1 MAQDSTDRP
10 DNDPTAKLEPG
21 LGPTPYGNDP
31 TAYGQQYSHPQPGY
45 PHPQTGA
52 YGAHPGY
59 PPPYPATARA
69 TNTMAILAL
78 VFAFVFAPVGIVLGI
93 MARNQIAR
101 TGEGG
106 AGLAKAGLILGS
118 VFTGLWVL
126 WMIFII
132 VVIASAP
139 SSYPY

>member
-1 MAQDSTDRP
+1 MTQGNP
-10 DNDPTAKLEPG
+10 GQPYNDPQSG
-21 LGPTPYGNDP
+21 
-31 TAYGQQYSHPQPGY
+31 YGQQYPQQPGY
-45 PHPQTGA
+45 PQPPAAGAPGA
-52 YGAHPGY
+52 YPGYQPQY
-59 PPPYPATARA
+59 PPPAPG

-78 VFAFVFAPVGIVLGI
+78 VLAFVFAPVGIVLGI

-118 VFTGLWVL
+118 VFTGLWVI